1 MVLKLLSISVSRNA
15 DYVNVSIDFDEGF
28 SDWDHKYMHLLSYSS
43 TQAKLLGLSVPLN
56 KSSTK
61 AQGKLLNLADF
72 LA

>member
-1 MVLKLLSISVSRNA
+1 MSRNA

-28 SDWDHKYMHLLSYSS
+28 SDWDHKYMHLLSYKS
-43 TQAKLLGLSVPLN
+43 TQAKLLGLNVPLN

-61 AQGKLLNLADF
+61 AQRETFEFGGF